1 MDYTLVVNG
10 KMKRSFCLFLGLLFA
25 LIAASCGNGAPTPP
39 TAEAISTQ
47 TNVSLSPSRVSPASL
62 PKICKCVLRF
72 NHINIEEGLSQS
84 SVRVVFQ
91 DSRGFLWF
99 GTEDGLNR
107 YDGYAFKIY
116 KPDPDVPTSLSDR
129 WITAITEDKD
139 GYLWIGTRLGGLNR
153 YDPRTESFTHFLHS
167 DTNLNSL
174 SDNHINVLYLD
185 KDNNLWLGTMNGLDL
200 FNRTDNTFKHYKST
214 SNEENAV
221 KNITAIYQD
230 SHGRFWIGTASGGLS
245 RFNPQDNKFTT

>member
-39 TAEAISTQ
+39 SAEAISTQ

-99 GTEDGLNR
+99 GTED
-107 YDGYAFKIY
+107 
-116 KPDPDVPTSLSDR
+116 
-129 WITAITEDKD
+129 
-139 GYLWIGTRLGGLNR
+139 GLNR

-230 SHGRFWIGTASGGLS
+230 SHG
-245 RFNPQDNKFTT
+245 